1 MAGSRHRAGRARHW
15 PEASPDM
22 SAPALFS
29 PLALGPVTLANRIAV
44 APMCQYSAA
53 DGCAGDW
60 HLQHLPSLAMS
71 GAGLVMVEATGV
83 ERRGRITHGCLGLYS
98 DDCEAA
104 LARALA
110 VARRVAGPAKF
121 GIQLAHA
128 GRKASAQLPW
138 EGGQALHA
146 DQDPWPTVSASALAF
161 DAGWHVPE
169 ALDEDG
175 MDRVTD
181 AFVLAARRA
190 VRLGFEVIELHSAHG
205 YLLHQFLSPLSN
217 RRDDDCGGSL
227 ENRMRF
233 PLQVLEAVRAV
244 VPAGTVLGMR
254 ISATDWVD
262 GGWSVDDSIEYVREA
277 RAVGLDYVCVSSA
290 GNTAQARVPVGPG
303 YQVPAAA
310 RIRAETG
317 VVTRAV
323 GLITSARQAGA
334 IIENGAADQVALARA
349 FLDDPRWGWHAA
361 DALGAEVHCPPQYAR
376 ARLESWRTVRDAAD

>member
-1 MAGSRHRAGRARHW
+1 MTH
-15 PEASPDM
+15 PT
-22 SAPALFS
+22 LFDS
-29 PLALGPVTLANRIAV
+29 LALGPVIVPNRIAV
-44 APMCQYSAA
+44 SPMCQYSAA

-110 VARRVAGPAKF
+110 AARRVAGPAKF

-138 EGGQALHA
+138 EGGQALA
-146 DQDPWPTVSASALAF
+146 NDEDPWPTDSASALAF
-161 DAGWHVPE
+161 DEGWHVPE

-175 MDRVTD
+175 MARVTD
-181 AFVLAARRA
+181 AFVHAARRA

-217 RRDDDCGGSL
+217 LRDDGYGGPL
-227 ENRMRF
+227 ANRMRF
-233 PLQVLEAVRAV
+233 PLEVLEAVCAV
-244 VPAGTVLGMR
+244 VPPTTVLGMR
-254 ISATDWVD
+254 ISATDWVE
-262 GGWSVDDSIEYVREA
+262 GGWSVGDSIDYVRA
-277 RAVGLDYVCVSSA
+277 AQAIGIDYACVSS
-290 GNTAQARVPVGPG
+290 GGVVAQAQVPIGPG

-310 RIRAETG
+310 RIRAATG
-317 VVTRAV
+317 LVTRAV
-323 GLITSARQAGA
+323 GLITSARQANT
-334 IIENGAADQVALARA
+334 IIAEGQADQVALARA
-349 FLDDPRWGWHAA
+349 LLDDPRWGWHAA
-361 DALGAEVHCPPQYAR
+361 DELGAEVHCPPQYAR
-376 ARLESWRTVRDAAD
+376 ARPASWRAVRDGAS

>member
-1 MAGSRHRAGRARHW
+1 MTHAT
-15 PEASPDM
+15 
-22 SAPALFS
+22 LFS
-29 PLALGPVTLANRIAV
+29 PLAIGPITVPNRITV

-110 VARRVAGPAKF
+110 AARRVAGPAKF

-128 GRKASAQLPW
+128 GRKASSQVPW
-138 EGGQALHA
+138 EGGHALRG
-146 DQDPWPTVSASALAF
+146 DQDPWPTVSASAIAF
-161 DAGWHVPE
+161 DAGWHVPQ

-181 AFVLAARRA
+181 AFVHAARRA

-217 RRDDDCGGSL
+217 QRDDAYGGPL
-227 ENRMRF
+227 ANRLRF
-233 PLQVLEAVRAV
+233 PLQVLEAVRAE
-244 VPAGTVLGMR
+244 VPSSTVLGMR
-254 ISATDWVD
+254 ISATDWVE
-262 GGWSVDDSIEYVREA
+262 GGWDVDDSIEYVGA
-277 RAVGLDYVCVSSA
+277 AQSIGIDYVCVSSA
-290 GNTAQARVPVGPG
+290 GLMAQARVPIGPG

-310 RIRAETG
+310 RIRAATG

-323 GLITSARQAGA
+323 GLITSALQANA
-334 IIENGAADQVALARA
+334 IVAEGQADQVALARA
-349 FLDDPRWGWHAA
+349 LLDDPRWGWHAA
-361 DALGAEVHCPPQYAR
+361 DALSAEVHCPPQYAR
-376 ARLESWRTVRDAAD
+376 ARPGSWRAVRDRSA